1 MHFWKIAFF
10 AFSIDIRSNAWLD
23 HQRKRGDS
31 FVWERRKA
39 LKMQN
44 EWRNRDDDSVQEGK
58 QAFNF
63 HCKIA
68 DRVISNGICA
78 LKNGKKNNKSISIK
92 FYLALDVCKDIH
104 SRLIACL
111 LSCMHATAL
120 SLDQALPLNG
130 CNFIYRPLLCY
141 ANSSLISRKI
151 HINLFHRFFFWNFFM
166 I

>member
-1 MHFWKIAFF
+1 
-10 AFSIDIRSNAWLD
+10 
-23 HQRKRGDS
+23 
-31 FVWERRKA
+31 
-39 LKMQN
+39 MQN

-120 SLDQALPLNG
+120 SFDQALPLNG

-151 HINLFHRFFFWNFFM
+151 HINLFHRFFFLEFFYDLNE
-166 I
+166 IK